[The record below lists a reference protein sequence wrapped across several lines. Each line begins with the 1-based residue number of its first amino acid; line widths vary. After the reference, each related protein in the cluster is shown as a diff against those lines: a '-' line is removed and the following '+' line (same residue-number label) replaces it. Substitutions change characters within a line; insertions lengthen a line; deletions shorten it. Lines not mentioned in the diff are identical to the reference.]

1 MFEGGEC
8 RSKLIISLQKH
19 CFLLQ
24 WLFFKIENCKDVGND
39 DANWQKK
46 KKNSQFKK
54 KMIKIIA
61 SYK

>member
-24 WLFFKIENCKDVGND
+24 WLFFKIENCKDVVGMMMQTG
-39 DANWQKK
+39 QKK
-46 KKNSQFKK
+46 KILNLKK

-61 SYK
+61 NYK